1 MSSSRY
7 VYINDQFVRQE
18 EASLPVS
25 DLSIQRGYGLFDY
38 LKVVDGVPLYLEE
51 HLDRLY
57 YSASQMHL
65 PILSSRGELKEIIR
79 GLMERNRLPHSGIRL
94 TLTGGASP
102 DGYSIAVPNLV
113 VSQSPLSLP
122 SEEAFRKGIKLMTY
136 EHQRQLPHIKTTD
149 YIMAIWLQP
158 QVKEQEADDILYCS
172 QGLVG
177 ECPRANLFAVI
188 NGVLVTPSENIL
200 KGVIR
205 KQVLNLAEGLLPVEE
220 RALAVQELTSAEEV
234 FITST
239 TKQILPVRQV
249 DNTVLFTDGPGK
261 FTKMLYERLRNQ
273 QQALLQ
279 TASLA

>member
-1 MSSSRY
+1 MRY
-7 VYINDQFVRQE
+7 VFINDRFVRQE
-18 EASLPVS
+18 DAALPVS

-57 YSASQMHL
+57 FSAEQMHL
-65 PILSSRGELKEIIR
+65 PMLTSREEFKDIIR
-79 GLMERNRLPHSGIRL
+79 ELMERNLLPHSGIRI
-94 TLTGGASP
+94 TLTGGLSL

-113 VSQSPLSLP
+113 VSQSPLTLP
-122 SEEAFRKGIKLMTY
+122 NAQAFRKGIKLMTFG
-136 EHQRQLPHIKTTD
+136 HQRQLPHIKTTD

-158 QVKEQEADDILYCS
+158 KVKEQDADDVLYCP
-172 QGLVG
+172 GGMVG

-188 NGVLVTPSENIL
+188 DGVLVTPSENIL

-205 KQVLNLAEGLLPVEE
+205 RQVLLLAKGLIAAEE
-220 RALAVQELTSAEEV
+220 RDLTLEELKKAEEI

-249 DNTVLFTDGPGK
+249 DDTVLFTGEPGK
-261 FTKMLYERLRNQ
+261 IPSELYARLVKQ
-273 QQALLQ
+273 QQEMVREA
-279 TASLA
+279 TVV